1 MRIVYMTDDGKRF
14 EDEDKAIKYEEVQE
28 KKRKIISCLRNLIK
42 QIEECDDISGDVNY
56 SYGVHDFSEYPV
68 TNGVT
73 FVDIELRIE
82 DKE

>member
-42 QIEECDDISGDVNY
+42 QIERCDDISGDVDY
-56 SYGVHDFSEYPV
+56 SYGVHDFFEYPV

-73 FVDIELRIE
+73 FVDIKFRIE